1 MFSYF
6 RALFSPDKELVIQ
19 IRNIFG
25 FYPVNISLY
34 TLALRH
40 KSAPQKNGHGVKI
53 SNERLE
59 FLGDAILDAIVA
71 DYLFKRF
78 PYKDEGF
85 LTQMRSKIVSRN
97 HLNKLALKLGF
108 NHLIKST
115 PDQNFHNKSMLGDA
129 FEAFV
134 GALYLDKGY
143 AKAERLIVNHILRM
157 HVDIEELMNQDT
169 NYKSKLIEWAQHYK
183 RPIEFNVVEEIGSG
197 YNKQYIIEILID
209 GEPRGRGRDYSI
221 KGAEQHA
228 AGKVCEN
235 LILIESNGN

>member
-1 MFSYF
+1 MFLF
-6 RALFSPDKELVIQ
+6 FKALLSPDRKRIFQ

-25 FYPVNISLY
+25 FYPGNISLY
-34 TLALRH
+34 TLALKH
-40 KSAPQKNGHGVKI
+40 KSAAQKNGNGIKL

-85 LTQMRSKIVSRN
+85 LTQMRSKIVSRS
-97 HLNKLALKLGF
+97 HLNKLAMKLGL
-108 NHLIKST
+108 NRLINST
-115 PDQNFHNKSMLGDA
+115 PDQTVHNKSIHGDA

-143 AKAERLIVNHILRM
+143 SRTEDLIVNRILRL
-157 HVDIEELMNQDT
+157 HVNVEELLNQDT
-169 NYKSKLIEWAQHYK
+169 NHKSRLIEWAQHYK
-183 RPIEFNVVEEIGSG
+183 KTIEFNVVEEIGTG
-197 YNKQYIIEILID
+197 YNKQYIVEVSIE
-209 GEPRGRGRDYSI
+209 GEPKGRGRDHSI

-228 AGKVCEN
+228 AGKVCET
-235 LILIESNGN
+235 LASNDTNEQ